1 METMRVV
8 VLNRVRVE
16 GLEAVRKVAA
26 PFPSPSSPAPASPA
40 GVPDG
45 PDLAGER
52 RRDRPEAARPEP
64 QSPRSV
70 GRSPALLIY

>member
-16 GLEAVRKVAA
+16 GLGAARKVAA
-26 PFPSPSSPAPASPA
+26 PFPSPSSPASVSPA

-45 PDLAGER
+45 PDL
-52 RRDRPEAARPEP
+52 DLLSEAN
-64 QSPRSV
+64 
-70 GRSPALLIY
+70 PANHGSRTTLKGKYDNVCLNGV